1 MTIEVFLT
9 PKTLTEYLEL
19 AQQSEWTGRIDVN
32 AFDIQKQK
40 WSIYFL
46 TGELIWCTGG
56 EHQRR
61 RWRRLMYQYCRH
73 ISLKDIRWDHECASY
88 YQLRQWVDQGL
99 LMVGQAK
106 ALIQSNFAEVLLD
119 ILQQETSCG
128 LTFRTNE
135 LDRITAYLPPIDF
148 KQTLTHSK
156 ENWKQWCLAGLEQ
169 VSPNHVPMML
179 PHQQTRLQKQINLKL
194 YRELVGVI
202 DGDKSLRDVA
212 LLLRQPL
219 LYVALSLNN
228 YFRQGSLEIYGIVDL
243 ALSDSFSPLS
253 PTFNIS
259 LEDLLSSSGVV
270 CSSCGCDSNSI
281 TSSLCQKCNT
291 LLAARALPAKQTTS
305 IHLKLLIPTLLSVLV
320 TVGGY
325 FIWHNVVWNS
335 LQESGYIFPSKSNLT
350 CPN

>member
-9 PKTLTEYLEL
+9 PKTLNEYLEL
-19 AQQSEWTGRIDVN
+19 AHQSEWTGRIDIN
-32 AFDIQKQK
+32 AFDLKEQK

-61 RWRRLMYQYCRH
+61 RWRRLMYQYCPH
-73 ISLKDIRWDHECASY
+73 ISLKDIRWEHECASY
-88 YQLRQWVDQGL
+88 YQLKQWVDLGL

-106 ALIQSNFAEVLLD
+106 ALIQSNFAEVLFD
-119 ILQQETSCG
+119 ILQQETSLK

-148 KQTLTHSK
+148 KQALNHSK

-169 VSPNHVPMML
+169 LSPNNVPAL
-179 PHQQTRLQKQINLKL
+179 LEWQQKILRKQVNLKL

-202 DGDKSLRDVA
+202 DGEKSLRDVA

-219 LYVALSLNN
+219 LCVALSFNN
-228 YFRQGSLEIYGIVDL
+228 YFRQGSLEMYGIVDL
-243 ALSDSFSPLS
+243 ALSDPFFPLS

-281 TSSLCQKCNT
+281 TSSLCPRCNSP
-291 LLAARALPAKQTTS
+291 LAARALPRMQTTNS
-305 IHLKLLIPTLLSVLV
+305 ISLKLLIPALLLLLILAR
-320 TVGGY
+320 GY
-325 FIWHNVVWNS
+325 FTWQNTLFLNPKIP
-335 LQESGYIFPSKSNLT
+335 E
-350 CPN
+350 PNCVK